1 MVYILLLVGIIS
13 GFFIGM
19 IGTGAGV
26 IMIPGMMYL
35 GGLSFQEAVGITLL
49 MQTLPVGITGAY
61 QYWYKGLLPYFPA
74 LLIAIGMLLGITSGG
89 YIAANSFI
97 NIHILKLIFA
107 MVAILTGI
115 TVLYQLVYNL

>member
-1 MVYILLLVGIIS
+1 MVYMLLLVGIIA
-13 GFFIGM
+13 GVFIGM

-49 MQTLPVGITGAY
+49 MQTLPVGIAGAY
-61 QYWYKGLLPYFPA
+61 QYWEKGLLPYVPA

-89 YIAANSFI
+89 YLATSSVISI
-97 NIHILKLIFA
+97 PVLKAIFA
-107 MVAILTGI
+107 IIAILTGL
-115 TVLYQLVYNL
+115 TVLYELFL